1 MIYVSIY
8 GLLGW
13 IIHVR
18 PGRGTTGAY
27 LNGGPGSLKDLNS
40 VEWIRLDTTLTQSL
54 IIVVTVLFFLS
65 WWISIVPTG

>member
-18 PGRGTTGAY
+18 AGRDTTGAY
-27 LNGGPGSLKDLNS
+27 LNGGTGSLKDLNS
-40 VEWIRLDTTLTQSL
+40 VEWIR
-54 IIVVTVLFFLS
+54 
-65 WWISIVPTG
+65 